1 MSNAAI
7 DWAIAQKITG
17 PEKAVLIVLANRAS
31 ADGTCFPGRSRIAFE
46 SGLSEST
53 VLRSLRLLEFHG
65 RLSIQNRLGSS
76 NSYRLHLTEL
86 DDQPSQDGGVS
97 LTGEGCQPDTGGVS
111 AWQGGGVSLT
121 PITHIEPKLKPKKP
135 EKKIVKAKTIKV
147 KAPLPPKPELPKI
160 TKADEENISKVVA
173 HVKIVRKIE
182 DDYRRACEAVTG
194 TVEMTEAQLGHE
206 FALEWPKVKVMAPAG
221 RSTKSASMVKWI
233 ACRPHG
239 TPVEIIEFYVE
250 NFVLGREQQYVKA
263 FQFGVK
269 AVDFQ
274 DWKEQK

>member
-1 MSNAAI
+1 M
-7 DWAIAQKITG
+7 
-17 PEKAVLIVLANRAS
+17 
-31 ADGTCFPGRSRIAFE
+31 
-46 SGLSEST
+46 
-53 VLRSLRLLEFHG
+53 
-65 RLSIQNRLGSS
+65 
-76 NSYRLHLTEL
+76 
-86 DDQPSQDGGVS
+86 
-97 LTGEGCQPDTGGVS
+97 
-111 AWQGGGVSLT
+111 T

-160 TKADEENISKVVA
+160 TKADEENIQKVVA

-182 DDYRRACEAVTG
+182 AEHRLACEAATG
-194 TVEMTEAQLGHE
+194 TVELTEAQLGHE
-206 FALEWPKVKVMAPAG
+206 FGLEWPKVKAMAPAG
-221 RSTKSASMVKWI
+221 RSTKSASLVKWI

-239 TPVEIIEFYVE
+239 TPGEIIEFYVE

-274 DWKEQK
+274 DWIETKEQK